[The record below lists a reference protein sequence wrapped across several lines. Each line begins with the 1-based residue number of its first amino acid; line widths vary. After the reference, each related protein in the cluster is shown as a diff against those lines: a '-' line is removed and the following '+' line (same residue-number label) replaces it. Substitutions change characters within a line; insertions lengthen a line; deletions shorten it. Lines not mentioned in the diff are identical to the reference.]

1 MKRFLV
7 ILFLS
12 VAVFGYGQS
21 IIVKADKDVS
31 WKKIYR
37 AEATKIND
45 LINTKLDVRFDYDK
59 SWMYGK
65 VWIMLKPHFYPTDS
79 LNLDAKGMQINEIS
93 IVNAGKKTALK
104 YDYDGMNLRIK
115 LDKTY
120 KSSDS
125 YVVYVDYIS
134 KPNEFQGKGS
144 VAITDAK
151 GLYFINPKGTEK
163 NKPTQIWTQG
173 ETEGTSVWLPTIDRP
188 NQKSTDQISM
198 TVPDKYVTLS
208 NGILAAQ
215 KKNTDGTRTDT
226 WKMDLPQSPYL
237 FFMGVGEYSIVK
249 DSYKGKEVS
258 YYVEKEYAP
267 VARKIFG
274 NTPEMIKFYAYK
286 LGVEYQW
293 PKYSQIVG
301 RDYVSGAMENTTA
314 TLHQE
319 TANQNAR
326 QLLDGN
332 VWEEVI
338 AHELFHHWFGDLV
351 TCESW
356 SNLTVN
362 ESFADFSEVLW
373 DEYKYGKD
381 AGDEH
386 NYQAQEEYLL
396 SGADNRDLVRFY
408 YHDKE
413 DLFDEVTYQKG
424 GRILNMLRTY
434 VGDEA
439 FFKSLNKYLT
449 DNKFKNTEAHQLRLA
464 FESVTGQDLNWFWNQ
479 WYFSSGH
486 PLLKIDYNYND
497 AQGKARVIIKQ
508 TQKKDKVYKLPL
520 AIDVYNGDSA
530 TRYNVWMNNK
540 SDTFTFNYT
549 SRPDLINVDAQK
561 IILCEKTDNKSAEN
575 YKAQIKYAPLYVDR
589 KEALEYF
596 AKEKMPELLL
606 GLKDKYAGLR
616 KFTLGKLGEDS
627 AWLADNN
634 NLDAIEQLA
643 KTDPDRKVRAKAL
656 EVLSYTGLDKY
667 KTLFANNVYDSSYS
681 ISAAALKGLYNL
693 DTAAAIIATNKLK
706 KDTRG
711 DLSVVVGSVL
721 MNKAGDE
728 DFDLILQAYAGLPFS
743 EDKLKTTVTFCNY
756 LATLNDTEKIK
767 QGIDN
772 VIDLR
777 NSIPDNYRSFIDP
790 MFKSSLD
797 KIAAAKGGEIEAY
810 INERFK

>member
-7 ILFLS
+7 ILFLP
-12 VAVFGYGQS
+12 VVVFGYGQS
-21 IIVKADKDVS
+21 IVVKADKDVS

-45 LINTKLDVRFDYDK
+45 LVNTRLDVRFDYDK

-65 VWIMLKPHFYPTDS
+65 VWITLKPHFYPTDS

-93 IVNAGKKTALK
+93 IVSAGKKTGLK

-115 LDKTY
+115 LDRTY

-144 VAITDAK
+144 AAITDAK

-274 NTPEMIKFYAYK
+274 NTPEMIKFYADK

-386 NYQAQEEYLL
+386 NYQAQDEYLL
-396 SGADNRDLVRFY
+396 SGADNKDLVRFY

-449 DNKFKNTEAHQLRLA
+449 YNKFKNAEAHQLRLA

-497 AQGKARVIIKQ
+497 AKGKARVIIKQ
-508 TQKKDKVYKLPL
+508 TQKIDKVYKLPL
-520 AIDVYNGDSA
+520 AIDVYNGASA

-561 IILCEKTDNKSAEN
+561 IILCEKTDNKSADN

-656 EVLSYTGLDKY
+656 EVLGYTGLDKY
-667 KTLFANNVYDSSYS
+667 KTLFTNNVYDSSYS
-681 ISAAALKGLYNL
+681 VSAAALKGLYNL

-711 DLSVVVGSVL
+711 DLSVVVGSIL

-797 KIAAAKGGEIEAY
+797 KIAAAKGSEIEAY